1 MKSQALGLALLGL
14 LAGCV
19 EKKQEAK
26 KETPA
31 PGVAPAQPAAPAPTA
46 EGEFIL
52 FGEYGSLTGSE
63 ATFGISTKQ
72 GVDTAVKELND
83 AGGVLGKKI
92 KVIVY
97 DDQGKPEEAVTAV
110 TKLITQD
117 KVHVVLGEVASS
129 RSLAAAPVCQNNKVP
144 MITPSST
151 NPRVTETGDF
161 IFRVC
166 FIDPFQGT
174 VMAQFAADHLKVK
187 TAAIFRDK
195 SSDYSMGLADYF
207 QKAFEAKGGKIVA
220 DEAYNS
226 ADTDFKA
233 QLTSMKGKN
242 PEAIFVPGYYTQVAL
257 VARQARELKITVPL
271 LGGDGWDSSKLFEIG
286 GKALDGCYFSN
297 HTSNDDP
304 RPELQQFI
312 TRYKQQWGEAPDSL
326 AVMGYDAALV
336 AADAIKRAG
345 KLDRQAIRDALA
357 QTKDFKGASGSITLD
372 AQRNANKPAVV
383 LKIQDGKA
391 SFVTSIAP

>member
-1 MKSQALGLALLGL
+1 MRTKGAVGLALISLML
-14 LAGCV
+14 GCV
-19 EKKQEAK
+19 EKKKE
-26 KETPA
+26 ETPQPA
-31 PGVAPAQPAAPAPTA
+31 TAPAQGTAPAQQAGGAPA
-46 EGEFIL
+46 GGEDLIL

-72 GVDTAVKELND
+72 GIETAAKELND

-151 NPRVTETGDF
+151 NPRVTEVGDNV
-161 IFRVC
+161 FRVC

-174 VMAQFAADHLKVK
+174 VMAQFAAENIKVK
-187 TAAIFRDK
+187 NVAIFRDK

-226 ADTDFKA
+226 ADTDF
-233 QLTSMKGKN
+233 
-242 PEAIFVPGYYTQVAL
+242 
-257 VARQARELKITVPL
+257 
-271 LGGDGWDSSKLFEIG
+271 
-286 GKALDGCYFSN
+286 
-297 HTSNDDP
+297 
-304 RPELQQFI
+304 
-312 TRYKQQWGEAPDSL
+312 
-326 AVMGYDAALV
+326 
-336 AADAIKRAG
+336 
-345 KLDRQAIRDALA
+345 
-357 QTKDFKGASGSITLD
+357 
-372 AQRNANKPAVV
+372 
-383 LKIQDGKA
+383 
-391 SFVTSIAP
+391 